1 MNDRFPDNFWAICTC
16 PLSVKPSK
24 LEHLPTTTYFPGL
37 AIIQRLGRAKEELRS
52 WRYTS
57 RVARSFFPGGLD
69 ADSDVVPAVRCQQER
84 GVRLSAWVW
93 DGVCALVRPFYAVQ
107 GLSHTRLM
115 ATVEVLKWMLQ
126 LLQTEAI
133 HQI

>member
-1 MNDRFPDNFWAICTC
+1 MPAGEGGQA
-16 PLSVKPSK
+16 LSM
-24 LEHLPTTTYFPGL
+24 
-37 AIIQRLGRAKEELRS
+37 
-52 WRYTS
+52 
-57 RVARSFFPGGLD
+57 
-69 ADSDVVPAVRCQQER
+69 
-84 GVRLSAWVW
+84 GVGWC
-93 DGVCALVRPFYAVQ
+93 VCALVRPFYAVQ